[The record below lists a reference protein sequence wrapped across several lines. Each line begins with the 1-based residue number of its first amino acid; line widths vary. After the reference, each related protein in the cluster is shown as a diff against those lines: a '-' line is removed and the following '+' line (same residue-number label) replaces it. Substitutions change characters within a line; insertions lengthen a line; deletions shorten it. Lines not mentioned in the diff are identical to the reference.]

1 MKLSELN
8 RGESGKIL
16 KIEAVSEFKKRLID
30 MGIGT
35 GSKITL
41 KRNAPLGDPQEFRI
55 NNNSIAI
62 RKIDA
67 EKIEIEKIEKK

>member
-16 KIEAVSEFKKRLID
+16 KIDTASELKKRLVD
-30 MGIGT
+30 MGIGAGVT
-35 GSKITL
+35 VVL
-41 KRNAPLGDPQEFRI
+41 QRNAPLGDPQEFRI

-67 EKIEIEKIEKK
+67 EKIEIEKIQGK

>member
-16 KIEAVSEFKKRLID
+16 KIETTGELKKRLVD
-30 MGIGT
+30 MGIGAGAT
-35 GSKITL
+35 ITL

-55 NNNSIAI
+55 NSNSIAI
-62 RKIDA
+62 RKVDA
-67 EKIEIEKIEKK
+67 EKIEIEKI